1 MKKLFKIMIMLI
13 LVSLMVTACSFPPI
27 GGNRR
32 IKPSDTIISETRD
45 VSGFT
50 GIDMGTFG
58 KVVLTQGDFES
69 VTVSGSDNLVMLVET
84 NVRDGILYIES
95 KVDFYVTSFT
105 EENMLTYT
113 VTARAIDSLTISGVG
128 DLEMESLTT
137 PSLDV
142 TVSGGGYIRIDQLVT
157 DDLTIVLSGTGTVEL
172 AGEARQANI
181 DMPGLGDVNMPD
193 LEIHTANVI
202 LSGMG
207 GATLWVTAQLTGEI
221 SGAGSVSYYG
231 SPHQTE
237 VKTPGLGEFIALGT
251 K

>member
-1 MKKLFKIMIMLI
+1 MKTLLKIMITLV
-13 LVSLMVTACSFPPI
+13 LVSLVAAACSFPPI

-58 KVVLTQGDFES
+58 RVILTQGEFDS
-69 VTVSGSDNLVMLVET
+69 ITISGSDNLVVLVEA

-95 KVDFYVTSFT
+95 REDFYVTSFT
-105 EENMLTYT
+105 EDNMLTFT
-113 VTARAIDSLTISGVG
+113 VTARAIESLTISGIG
-128 DLEMESLTT
+128 DLDMESLTT

-157 DDLTIVLSGTGTVEL
+157 DDLIIVLSGTGTVEL
-172 AGEARQANI
+172 AGEAVQANI
-181 DMPGLGDVNMPD
+181 EMPGLGDVNMPD
-193 LEIHTANVI
+193 LRIHTANVK
-202 LSGMG
+202 LAGMG
-207 GATLWVTAQLTGEI
+207 GATLWVTDQLTGEI

-231 SPHQTE
+231 SPQTD
-237 VKTPGLGEFIALGT
+237 VRTSGLGEFIALGT

>member
-1 MKKLFKIMIMLI
+1 MKKLLKIMIILI
-13 LVSLMVTACSFPPI
+13 LESLMVTACSFPPI
-27 GGNRR
+27 GGNRH
-32 IKPSDTIISETRD
+32 IKPSSTIISETRD

-84 NVRDGILYIES
+84 NVRNGILYIEPME
-95 KVDFYVTSFT
+95 DFYVTSFT
-105 EENMLTYT
+105 DENMLTFT
-113 VTARAIDSLTISGVG
+113 VTAREIDRLTISGIG

-172 AGEARQANI
+172 AGEAAQANI
-181 DMPGLGDVNMPD
+181 EMPGLGDVKMPD
-193 LEIHTANVI
+193 LRIHTANVK
-202 LSGMG
+202 LAGMG
-207 GATLWVTAQLTGEI
+207 GATLWVTDQLTGEI

-231 SPHQTE
+231 SPQTN
-237 VKTPGLGEFIALGT
+237 VKTSGLGEFIALGT

>member
-1 MKKLFKIMIMLI
+1 MKTLLKIMITLV
-13 LVSLMVTACSFPPI
+13 LVSLVAAACVLPPI

-50 GIDMGTFG
+50 SIDMGTFG
-58 KVVLTQGDFES
+58 RVILTQGEFDS
-69 VTVSGSDNLVMLVET
+69 ITISGSDNLVGLVEA

-95 KVDFYVTSFT
+95 REDFYVTSFT
-105 EENMLTYT
+105 EDNMLTFT
-113 VTARAIDSLTISGVG
+113 VTARAIDSLTISGIG
-128 DLEMESLTT
+128 DLDMESLTT

-157 DDLTIVLSGTGTVEL
+157 DDLIIVLSGTGTVEL
-172 AGEARQANI
+172 AGEAVQANI
-181 DMPGLGDVNMPD
+181 EMPGLGDVNMPD
-193 LEIHTANVI
+193 LRIHTANVK
-202 LSGMG
+202 LAGMG
-207 GATLWVTAQLTGEI
+207 GATLWVTDQLTGEI

-231 SPHQTE
+231 SPQTD
-237 VKTPGLGEFIALGT
+237 VRTSGLGEFIALGT